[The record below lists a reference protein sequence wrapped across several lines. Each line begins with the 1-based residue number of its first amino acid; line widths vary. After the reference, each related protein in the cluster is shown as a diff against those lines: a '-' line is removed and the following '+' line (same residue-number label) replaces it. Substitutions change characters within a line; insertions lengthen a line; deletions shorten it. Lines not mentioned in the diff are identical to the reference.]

1 VLEFKQ
7 RQHFLYLIR
16 DVLEETKEGGN
27 SFVSLHHEVLELGC
41 ILLTGRLVRS
51 LDVGPKLVDDLANS
65 EVKTKWRCVRIES
78 THLHEVVSL
87 SFSPPL
93 PPFPPPLTFS
103 ASAFFTLSNPFP
115 TNSMSSPTE

>member
-1 VLEFKQ
+1 MLEIKQ

-16 DVLEETKEGGN
+16 DVLEETKEGCN

-78 THLHEVVSL
+78 THWHEVVSL
-87 SFSPPL
+87 FLPPTSLLSTSPYLLCLCLFHLIQPL
-93 PPFPPPLTFS
+93 PH
-103 ASAFFTLSNPFP
+103 
-115 TNSMSSPTE
+115 E